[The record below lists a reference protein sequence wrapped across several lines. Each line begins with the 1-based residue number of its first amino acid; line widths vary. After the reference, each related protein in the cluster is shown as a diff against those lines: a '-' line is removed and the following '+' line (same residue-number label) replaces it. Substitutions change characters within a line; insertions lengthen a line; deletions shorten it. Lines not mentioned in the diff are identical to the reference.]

1 MMSQLINGF
10 HLFEE
15 GSHYQFDFDSL
26 EEIET
31 IYAWL
36 NDIGGKRRS
45 ALGVE
50 RMVAYEPRGKL
61 PNESICPI
69 VRDFFCY
76 ELIGSKVSAS
86 FHWMRHYNHK
96 FEGSSTNSVRNRQMM
111 LDLQMD
117 NIEFYDAKVLI
128 TAKFENTRPEDICH
142 ADLGCV
148 HDVVF
153 HDPAIEVLFKLTWH
167 QPSEF

>member
-1 MMSQLINGF
+1 MMFQLINGF

-36 NDIGGKRRS
+36 NDVDGKKS
-45 ALGVE
+45 SGLSVE
-50 RMVAYEPRGKL
+50 RIVAYEPRGMF

-69 VRDFFCY
+69 VRDYFCY
-76 ELIGSKVSAS
+76 ELLGSKVSAS

-96 FEGSSTNSVRNRQMM
+96 FEGSHANLPKNRQMM
-111 LDLQMD
+111 LDLQMH
-117 NIEFYDAKVLI
+117 NVEFYDPKVLI
-128 TAKFENTRPEDICH
+128 ATKFANTSPVDSCS
-142 ADLGCV
+142 ADTGYV

-153 HDPAIEVLFKLTWH
+153 HDPAVEVLFKLTWH
-167 QPSEF
+167 EP